1 MPNPLSA
8 KAIPAI
14 MGEMKDFYR
23 EVKKVRE
30 VQPFKDSNH
39 LGICMILE
47 GSDSEVEIIRK

>member
-1 MPNPLSA
+1 MGEMKKISPMPKPLSA

-30 VQPFKDSNH
+30 V
-39 LGICMILE
+39 I
-47 GSDSEVEIIRK
+47 